1 MKLSILPIL
10 CALSYL
16 DFTAGFRG
24 FLFPQWLSGRV
35 IVKEYARMYF
45 SRNSDGGG
53 NGDIQGGHE
62 SKRSVPLMLFGGG
75 GIYFY
80 WQIGVVSY
88 LRQQNYNLQSTLCF
102 AGASS
107 GALAATLTATNVD
120 ASEATT
126 LALDLAERAG
136 VWKRGSLQGIWGD
149 LIYEWLDQLLPSNA
163 LEYVSNDRVSEH

>member
-1 MKLSILPIL
+1 
-10 CALSYL
+10 
-16 DFTAGFRG
+16 
-24 FLFPQWLSGRV
+24 
-35 IVKEYARMYF
+35 MYF
-45 SRNSDGGG
+45 SRNSDSSGKW
-53 NGDIQGGHE
+53 DIQGGHE
-62 SKRSVPLMLFGGG
+62 SKRSVPLILFGGG